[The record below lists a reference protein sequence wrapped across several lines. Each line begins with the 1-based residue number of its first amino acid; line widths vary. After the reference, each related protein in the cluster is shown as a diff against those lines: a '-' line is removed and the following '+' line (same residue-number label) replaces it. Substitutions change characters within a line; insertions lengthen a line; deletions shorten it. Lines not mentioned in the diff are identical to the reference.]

1 MRFVTFLL
9 DQKSNQ
15 KNQGSAEILRF
26 CLVAAAEA
34 KKTRPAPLF
43 RANARSN
50 GVGLKQFFAFTASA
64 PAKSGFL
71 QGRSRSAPEGKIIWI
86 NIYPFSSAFGKYP
99 LGVKAQ
105 MPRFEAEVKFAE
117 GE

>member
-26 CLVAAAEA
+26 CSVAAAEA
-34 KKTRPAPLF
+34 KKTRPALLKW
-43 RANARSN
+43 AYALSN
-50 GVGLKQFFAFTASA
+50 RVGLKHFFAYTAST

-71 QGRSRSAPEGKIIWI
+71 QGQSRSALKDSHLRFLEGM
-86 NIYPFSSAFGKYP
+86 Y
-99 LGVKAQ
+99 
-105 MPRFEAEVKFAE
+105 
-117 GE
+117 